1 MVPHRWGTPRVA
13 KAGVTHPALVPRRRA
28 VLSVDH
34 VPASG
39 RSRKAPF
46 SSSWAAEAAQTCC
59 LWESLRWKMC
69 CISHKVL
76 LHPP

>member
-1 MVPHRWGTPRVA
+1 MAPHHWGTPRVA
-13 KAGVTHPALVPRRRA
+13 KAVGDAPCTRSQTQGSAF
-28 VLSVDH
+28 
-34 VPASG
+34 PASG

-59 LWESLRWKMC
+59 LWESLRWKTC